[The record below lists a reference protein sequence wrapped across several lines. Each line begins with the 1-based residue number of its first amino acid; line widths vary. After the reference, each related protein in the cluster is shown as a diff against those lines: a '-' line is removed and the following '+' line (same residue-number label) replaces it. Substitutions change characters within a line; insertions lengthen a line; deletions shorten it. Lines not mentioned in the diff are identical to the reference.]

1 MCFSAAVSYSAAAV
15 LVPTGIYALYQARRL
30 QQPYWLLALVPIFFG
45 IQQGFEGRVWQ
56 ALDAGSTSTVI
67 AFALGFHFFSHFLWL
82 WWFPLCSYVLEPV
95 AVRKRVFLGF
105 VLFGTFAGSLVYST
119 MLLHPD
125 WMKVVVNHHSILY
138 DYSVPYRVPFSIPLP
153 ASVLYSGIVL
163 VPLLFSSYRQ
173 LRIFGGLVGL
183 SMVLAMAVYD
193 YAFIS
198 VWCFFAAVLSLY
210 LVLLIRRLV
219 AETEAHLKVRA

>member
-1 MCFSAAVSYSAAAV
+1 
-15 LVPTGIYALYQARRL
+15 
-30 QQPYWLLALVPIFFG
+30 
-45 IQQGFEGRVWQ
+45 
-56 ALDAGSTSTVI
+56 
-67 AFALGFHFFSHFLWL
+67 
-82 WWFPLCSYVLEPV
+82 
-95 AVRKRVFLGF
+95 
-105 VLFGTFAGSLVYST
+105 
-119 MLLHPD
+119 
-125 WMKVVVNHHSILY
+125 
-138 DYSVPYRVPFSIPLP
+138 
-153 ASVLYSGIVL
+153 VLYSGIVL

-219 AETEAHLKVRA
+219 AETGGLIEAHLKVRA